1 MKRVLTAG
9 LGALLLVAPSIAH
22 AQDTGTGDL
31 TSGDEPRQSP
41 PPAKDDS
48 ASASNTALSLAF
60 VGSYRSVYDLSLVGG
75 GGALRIEGTGPF
87 AAGFDAQFF
96 AGRSLGGLSFT
107 DSRAMATIGGLLAPG
122 LRLGGGLGLDVVTI
136 TRATDGTLLTSLGAA
151 GMARIQYDFE
161 RGGGPFLNADFD
173 VFLGSAVIWGPTLGV
188 GYRF

>member
-1 MKRVLTAG
+1 MKRALTAC
-9 LGALLLVAPSIAH
+9 LGALLLTVPSVAH
-22 AQDTGTGDL
+22 AQDSGTGEL
-31 TSGDEPRQSP
+31 TSGDEPRQP
-41 PPAKDDS
+41 APPARDDD
-48 ASASNTALSLAF
+48 ASPSTTTLSLAL
-60 VGSYRSVYDLSLVGG
+60 VGSYRNVYDLSLVGG

-107 DSRAMATIGGLLAPG
+107 DSRAMATIGGLIAPG
-122 LRLGGGLGLDVVTI
+122 LRLGGGLGVDVVTI

-151 GMARIQYDFE
+151 VMARIQYDFE

-173 VFLGSAVIWGPTLGV
+173 VFLGSAIFWGPTVGV